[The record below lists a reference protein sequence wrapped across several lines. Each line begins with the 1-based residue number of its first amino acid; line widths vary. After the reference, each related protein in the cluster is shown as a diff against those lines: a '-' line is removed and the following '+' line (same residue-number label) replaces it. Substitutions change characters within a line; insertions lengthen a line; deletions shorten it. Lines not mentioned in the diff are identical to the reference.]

1 MYAKNN
7 NMTNIEKE
15 ETLKR
20 LNRIKGQVEGIL
32 RMVER
37 PKNVVD
43 IFHQITAAKKA
54 LDSTGRLILETYI
67 KEKLSSV
74 TKSREESQKVKEIIE
89 IMEKF

>member
-1 MYAKNN
+1 MVSN
-7 NMTNIEKE
+7 EKADII
-15 ETLKR
+15 KR

-37 PKNVVD
+37 PKHVVD

-54 LDSTGRLILETYI
+54 LDSAGRIILENYI
-67 KEKLSSV
+67 RDNLTSV
-74 TKSREESQKVKEIIE
+74 TKSKEESDKVKEIIE

>member
-1 MYAKNN
+1 MVSN
-7 NMTNIEKE
+7 EKE
-15 ETLKR
+15 EIVKR

-37 PKNVVD
+37 PKHVVD

-54 LDSTGRLILETYI
+54 LDSAGRIILENYI
-67 KEKLSSV
+67 RDNLTSV
-74 TKSREESQKVKEIIE
+74 TKSKEESDKVKEIIE